1 MLTKR
6 SGQAEPRKS
15 PQFCCARIP
24 VGRPR
29 CEREFPSDKV
39 YRGDERGIVGVE
51 SLGLQGLLRG
61 DASIQRQ
68 QQSSPVEGL
77 RMVAIDDTPDQDG
90 D

>member
-6 SGQAEPRKS
+6 SGQAEARKS

-39 YRGDERGIVGVE
+39 YRGDERGLVGVE
-51 SLGLQGLLRG
+51 ALSPQCTSFYVIHTVLDVGPGLNGK
-61 DASIQRQ
+61 
-68 QQSSPVEGL
+68 
-77 RMVAIDDTPDQDG
+77 
-90 D
+90 